1 MIEDLKM
8 SRVKA
13 LMTVHYNAA
22 DMKIG
27 YDTQYFKII
36 MGIMTNNIILG
47 PVRFPGVSF
56 FL

>member
-8 SRVKA
+8 SMVKA

-27 YDTQYFKII
+27 YDTQYFKVI

-47 PVRFPGVSF
+47 HVRFPGVSF